1 MSIGQGVAQF
11 TAPERRGYSV
21 DETAKIIGC
30 GRVTVYE
37 LIKQGRLR
45 RVKVGARTIIPM
57 SEIEK
62 LLNGD
67 DNRTA

>member
-1 MSIGQGVAQF
+1 MANGQAVSQL

-21 DETAKIIGC
+21 DEIAQIIGC

-45 RVKVGARTIIPM
+45 RVKVGARTIIPL

-67 DNRTA
+67 DNCAA